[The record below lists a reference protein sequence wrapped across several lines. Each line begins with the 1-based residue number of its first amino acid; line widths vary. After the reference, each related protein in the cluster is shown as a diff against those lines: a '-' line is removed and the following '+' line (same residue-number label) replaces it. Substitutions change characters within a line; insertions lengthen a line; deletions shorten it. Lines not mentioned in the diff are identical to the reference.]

1 MFIVLPKVPSGEQQE
16 QIKLFKETNCTLCT
30 PPAPLQKGAAPPGRS
45 VRKVVGSQNSVL
57 TRKFLKFVVFERCF
71 EPVGHRPVEEVV
83 HVMDV
88 HVKVLGGLHD
98 EVDVPLLLSPL

>member
-1 MFIVLPKVPSGEQQE
+1 M
-16 QIKLFKETNCTLCT
+16 KLFKETTCTLCT
-30 PPAPLQKGAAPPGRS
+30 PPAPLQRGAAPPGRS

-57 TRKFLKFVVFERCF
+57 TRKFLEFAAVERYF